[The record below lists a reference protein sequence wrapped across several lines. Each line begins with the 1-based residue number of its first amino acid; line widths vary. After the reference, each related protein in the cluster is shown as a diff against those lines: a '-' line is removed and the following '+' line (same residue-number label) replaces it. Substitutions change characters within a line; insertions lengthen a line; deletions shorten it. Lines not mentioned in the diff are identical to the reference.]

1 MPPGVPEALA
11 AIGKVGDH
19 EEGAVLVRAG
29 APCPALGVIV
39 SGRIAI
45 RPPIPGLGRR
55 TILTLE
61 DGDIFGWSAVLAGS
75 TATSDA
81 VAVAPTRVI
90 LFERGALTAA
100 LEADPRL
107 AAAVY
112 ERVLSDNL
120 IVPRVPDLD
129 EPSPPAGRWHPRLED
144 RVYRGRSQ
152 KSSRSIVSVS
162 HSNRAM

>member
-1 MPPGVPEALA
+1 MTTSTTDLLERTQFAVGMPPGVPEALA

-90 LFERGALTAA
+90 LFERAALTAA

-112 ERVLSDNL
+112 ERVLSAVARRL
-120 IVPRVPDLD
+120 QSTRMQLLDLYRAGD
-129 EPSPPAGRWHPRLED
+129 EPW
-144 RVYRGRSQ
+144 
-152 KSSRSIVSVS
+152 
-162 HSNRAM
+162 